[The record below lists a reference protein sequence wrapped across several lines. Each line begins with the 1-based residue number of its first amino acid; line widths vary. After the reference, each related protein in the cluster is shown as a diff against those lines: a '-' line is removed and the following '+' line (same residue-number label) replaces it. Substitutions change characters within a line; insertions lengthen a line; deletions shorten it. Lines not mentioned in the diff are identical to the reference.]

1 MWDDRKY
8 LFFQLCM
15 CLIKRMEKWK
25 DGELITIMH
34 SLKEVQGWK
43 SGYNLS
49 ILEREKSCGPK
60 RKTPTTPF
68 YFHPLS
74 PTKQRKMT
82 CSPLSLPP

>member
-1 MWDDRKY
+1 MYVFGR
-8 LFFQLCM
+8 
-15 CLIKRMEKWK
+15 E

-34 SLKEVQGWK
+34 SLKKVEGWK

-49 ILEREKSCGPK
+49 ILERKKSCGPK
-60 RKTPTTPF
+60 QKTPPTLF

-82 CSPLSLPP
+82 FSPLSLPP